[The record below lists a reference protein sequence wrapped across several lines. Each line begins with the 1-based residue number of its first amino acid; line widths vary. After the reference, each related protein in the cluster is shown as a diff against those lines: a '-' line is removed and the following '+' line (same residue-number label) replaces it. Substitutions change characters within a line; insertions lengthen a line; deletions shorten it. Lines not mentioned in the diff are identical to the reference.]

1 MSVNTTI
8 LTSPVRVKRDTALN
22 DSVDDN
28 LLFPA
33 IVMAQERNVHPVLGT
48 RLYDKVRELVAD
60 GTINDAGNAIYKTL
74 LDTYVVPMLVQ
85 YAFAEVIPILR
96 LRFINNSIV
105 VMGSEQSAAASYE
118 EVKPIINSAREV
130 ANWYKERLIEYLCYN
145 NNLYP
150 EYNAGTNEDVLPT
163 SRNYTQGLN
172 LEYSLRKDELRMI
185 RGILGL

>member
-8 LTSPVRVKRDTALN
+8 LTSPTRVKTDTALN

-33 IVMAQERNVHPVLGT
+33 IVTAQERNVHPVLGT
-48 RLYDKVRELVAD
+48 ALYTKVKTIVAD
-60 GTINDAGNAIYKTL
+60 GTIADAGNAHYKTL

-85 YAFAEVIPILR
+85 YSFAEVLPVLR
-96 LRFINNSIV
+96 LRFANNSV
-105 VMGSEQSAAASYE
+105 VAMGSEQSTAASYE
-118 EVKPIINSAREV
+118 DIKPIINSAKEI
-130 ANWYKERLIEYLCYN
+130 ANWYKERLIEHLCYN
-145 NNLYP
+145 NNTYP

-172 LEYSLRKDELRMI
+172 LEYSLRKDELRLI
-185 RGILGL
+185 RGLLGL